1 MERPDPTPAPPA
13 ANSQQPFDLR
23 AAVDFGKTQVI
34 KTEVGDVPVF
44 IVPENM
50 KVHDLNALVENQLK
64 QPRHL
69 KQSIELLTQESF
81 VDYFNRYATES
92 STIFVNDKEST
103 LTAVFDYH
111 ESPDSPAWKRH
122 TAFYKCP
129 KTKEWGAWMQSNNEK
144 MTQEQFA
151 LFIEE
156 NLKEISEPDGATML
170 QIAST
175 LKASSSTDFRSAIR
189 LDNGEV
195 QFNYTEK
202 IEGQA
207 GVTAQL
213 QIPEKIKLIV
223 APFMK
228 GNAYEVEARFRYRIS
243 QGGLTMWYTLIRP
256 HVFVDDAFN
265 DVVAKIN
272 EGKKTGHLV
281 HAIPPV

>member
-1 MERPDPTPAPPA
+1 MEKPTPTTPPPT
-13 ANSQQPFDLR
+13 SPLVPFDFKT
-23 AAVDFGKTQVI
+23 AIDFGKTQVI
-34 KTEVGDVPVF
+34 KSEVGDIPVF
-44 IVPENM
+44 IVPESM
-50 KVHDLNALVENQLK
+50 KVHDLSNLVEAQLPR
-64 QPRHL
+64 PRHL
-69 KQSIELLTQESF
+69 KQGIELLTEESF
-81 VDYFNRYATES
+81 VEYFNRYATES
-92 STIFVNDKEST
+92 STIFVNDKDST

-111 ESPDSPAWKRH
+111 ESHEVPAWKRH

-129 KTKEWGAWMQSNNEK
+129 KTKEWGAWMECNNKK
-144 MTQEQFA
+144 MEQELFA

-156 NLKEISEPDGATML
+156 NLKEITEPDGATML

-213 QIPEKIKLIV
+213 QIPEKITLVV

-228 GNAYEVEARFRYRIS
+228 GAAYQVEARFRYRIA

-265 DVVAKIN
+265 DVVNKIN

-281 HAIPPV
+281 HAIPPA

>member
-1 MERPDPTPAPPA
+1 ME
-13 ANSQQPFDLR
+13 NSTQTGTQPSPFDFQS
-23 AAVDFGKTQVI
+23 AIEFGKKQVI
-34 KTEVGDVPVF
+34 QTAVNDVPAF
-44 IVPENM
+44 IIPADM
-50 KVHDLNALVENQLK
+50 KVVDLNNLVEQQLPN
-64 QPRHL
+64 PRHL
-69 KQSIELLTQESF
+69 IERVELLTEESF
-81 VDYFNRYATES
+81 IEYYNRYATEN
-92 STIFVNDKEST
+92 STIFVNDKDST

-111 ESPDSPAWKRH
+111 ESSGQAKWKRH
-122 TAFYKCP
+122 AAHYKCP
-129 KTKEWGAWMQSNNEK
+129 KTKEWSAWMEFNNKKLE
-144 MTQEQFA
+144 QEAFA

-156 NLKEISEPDGATML
+156 NIKEIIEPDGATML

-228 GNAYEVEARFRYRIS
+228 GNAYEMEARFRYRIAS
-243 QGGLTMWYTLIRP
+243 GGLTMWYTLIRP

-265 DVVAKIN
+265 DVVSKII
-272 EGKKTGHLV
+272 GAKKTGHLV
-281 HAIPPV
+281 HAIPPL